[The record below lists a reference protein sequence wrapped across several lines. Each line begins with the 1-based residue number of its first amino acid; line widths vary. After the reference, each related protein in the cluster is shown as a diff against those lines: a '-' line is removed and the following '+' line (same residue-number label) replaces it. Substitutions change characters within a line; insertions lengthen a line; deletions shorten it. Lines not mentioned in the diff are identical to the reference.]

1 MKVVFVVGPTASG
14 KSSLALSLA
23 KKFSGAIVNCDSIQ
37 LYEKVDI
44 GSAKPTHDEMKI
56 VPHFLF
62 DFVSPPDEIT
72 AGEYSRLFFSK
83 LSELEKKFPY
93 VFVVGGTGF
102 YFQAI
107 EKGMFPIG
115 ATDEKIKEQ
124 VLLEMSE
131 PGGPARLLYEL
142 RSRDPKKA
150 EKISPNDHYRLGRAI
165 EMIRAHGRSVTEIE
179 EEFRAFQAPFPYPL
193 LKLGIQVD
201 REVLRARVRSRTQE
215 MLERGW
221 IAEVE
226 DLLAEG
232 LHSWAPLFSVGY
244 REIVQFLQQKS
255 DKNLKNLEDLIVQST
270 MQLAKKQ
277 RTWFQRDTGIH
288 WLAST
293 SGETMMKSMLK
304 CAEDL
309 VNSAWPGQK

>member
-44 GSAKPTHDEMKI
+44 GSAKPTHDEMKM

-83 LSELEKKFPY
+83 LKELERKFPY

-115 ATDEKIKEQ
+115 ATDEKIKAQ

-131 PGGPARLLYEL
+131 PDGPARLLYEL
-142 RSRDPKKA
+142 RSRDPIKA

-179 EEFRAFQAPFPYPL
+179 EEFRKFQAKFPYPL
-193 LKLGIQVD
+193 LKLGIQID
-201 REVLRARVRSRTQE
+201 RDVLRTRVRLRTQE
-215 MLERGW
+215 MLEREW
-221 IAEVE
+221 VHEVQ
-226 DLLAEG
+226 DLLDEG
-232 LHSWAPLFSVGY
+232 LRDWAPLSSVGY
-244 REIVQFLQQKS
+244 REIVQFLEKKS

-277 RTWFQRDTGIH
+277 RTWFQRDKDIH
-288 WLAST
+288 WLTST
-293 SGETMMKSMLK
+293 SGEMMTKTMAKS
-304 CAEDL
+304 AEDL
-309 VNSAWPGQK
+309 VISGFASQK